1 LRLHRRLVALVSDV
15 ARHHIH
21 GAANDDLAFNPGHA
35 ISCAPDP
42 HLFPSDPAVGATGR
56 GKGPTPTSPRHAR
69 ATTATGV
76 QGRAIADRHARIQ
89 QPNGKPVADAR
100 WELRLVTDQLP
111 VARAAVAEAQQY
123 EIRQQ
128 PATIGAMSA
137 GVTAAGMVFAMT
149 RG

>member
-1 LRLHRRLVALVSDV
+1 M
-15 ARHHIH
+15 
-21 GAANDDLAFNPGHA
+21 
-35 ISCAPDP
+35 
-42 HLFPSDPAVGATGR
+42 
-56 GKGPTPTSPRHAR
+56 
-69 ATTATGV
+69 
-76 QGRAIADRHARIQ
+76 ADRHARIQ